1 MVPGLVYFTNLPQ
14 RRAHGTSLAAT
25 VLFASAGV
33 AVYALEDR
41 INLSYALII
50 LAGSLAGVIVGTRL
64 LQSMSTQGLQVTF
77 AFLLGAAAVR
87 FLIGI
92 PEGSESISLQV
103 VSILALVLLGVGV
116 GMVAGLLGIGGGI
129 LIVPALVLFFET
141 TELIAK
147 GTSLL
152 VVLITAATG
161 SIRNWGYRN
170 MDVRGALLTGC
181 GGAFSAF
188 GGAVL
193 AGVVSQRLSSVFIAI
208 LMILVGVRF
217 ILSAVRTRQKALAE
231 EHPNEAQSCAQ
242 SSERSSAR
250 PSVDQSS
257 DQSSARPSDVQSS
270 DQSVQQSS
278 AQRSSERSTQQ
289 QSSERSSERSTQQ
302 SSQQSSA
309 QRGEDT
315 QPVENEHPPQANAG
329 DPGGTGELELP

>member
-1 MVPGLVYFTNLPQ
+1 MFGVGGGILMVPGLVYFTNLPQ

-33 AVYALEDR
+33 AVYALEGR

-92 PEGSESISLQV
+92 PEGSESIGLHAA
-103 VSILALVLLGVGV
+103 SISALVLLGVGV

-141 TELIAK
+141 TELTAK

-152 VVLITAATG
+152 VVLITATAG
-161 SIRNWGYRN
+161 SVRNWGYRN

-181 GGAFSAF
+181 GGALSAF

-193 AGVVSQRLSSVFIAI
+193 AGVVSRRLSSVFIAI
-208 LMILVGVRF
+208 LMILVGIRF
-217 ILSAVRTRQKALAE
+217 VLSARSRQKA
-231 EHPNEAQSCAQ
+231 
-242 SSERSSAR
+242 SSEDHPEEQPSEVGAPAPSTDLSSA
-250 PSVDQSS
+250 PKGGD
-257 DQSSARPSDVQSS
+257 
-270 DQSVQQSS
+270 
-278 AQRSSERSTQQ
+278 
-289 QSSERSSERSTQQ
+289 
-302 SSQQSSA
+302 SQPA
-309 QRGEDT
+309 EK
-315 QPVENEHPPQANAG
+315 HPPEGKADAS
-329 DPGGTGELELP
+329 GEPPP

>member
-217 ILSAVRTRQKALAE
+217 ILSAVRTRQKAPAG
-231 EHPNEAQSCAQ
+231 EHPNEALSCAQSSDQSCAQ
-242 SSERSSAR
+242 SFEQSA
-250 PSVDQSS
+250 
-257 DQSSARPSDVQSS
+257 
-270 DQSVQQSS
+270 
-278 AQRSSERSTQQ
+278 Q
-289 QSSERSSERSTQQ
+289 QSSERSSQQSSAQQSSEQSTQQ
-302 SSQQSSA
+302 SSEQSVGRSSGRSSERLTERSADRPTA
-309 QRGEDT
+309 QRGEDS
-315 QPVENEHPPQANAG
+315 QPVENEHLPQANAG
-329 DPGGTGELELP
+329 DPGGTGESAP